1 MTGIVCNEIS
11 MCILKN
17 LSDNCFVYKKGLHS
31 SMSNTDL
38 EVRSLVSIP
47 NLPKNLVRLRKLVFL
62 SVFVYLEQWFSIEVS
77 FAPQGTF
84 GNV

>member
-1 MTGIVCNEIS
+1 
-11 MCILKN
+11 
-17 LSDNCFVYKKGLHS
+17 
-31 SMSNTDL
+31 MSNTDL